1 MQEHVYSSAAHRRL
15 SLGQTTGNEAV
26 ISFHDL
32 SDGSKRHVR
41 NRRTVPPLSHIHWP
55 SHEKSQL
62 LKPNKNLSSVHSY
75 RTGKQLKAS
84 ISSTARN
91 TLPHADVKFDTDNA
105 PQMWTTPIVL
115 LFLVRQSA
123 PQVTTSAGV
132 SEINKLRFQ
141 GLRVSGPR
149 SGSAISGARIGKSKA
164 SGGWEGIS
172 PQATSAS
179 SSKPTWPASNL
190 YVCSVQTAAMN
201 AHFVHRLDCNLSKQN
216 MDCSTGSIEA

>member
-75 RTGKQLKAS
+75 RTDV
-84 ISSTARN
+84 N
-91 TLPHADVKFDTDNA
+91 YADRLAFPGA
-105 PQMWTTPIVL
+105 AE
-115 LFLVRQSA
+115 R
-123 PQVTTSAGV
+123 SAGHDLGRRFRDQQV
-132 SEINKLRFQ
+132 AVPGAACEWSEI
-141 GLRVSGPR
+141 G
-149 SGSAISGARIGKSKA
+149 IGDQ
-164 SGGWEGIS
+164 W
-172 PQATSAS
+172 
-179 SSKPTWPASNL
+179 
-190 YVCSVQTAAMN
+190 C
-201 AHFVHRLDCNLSKQN
+201 
-216 MDCSTGSIEA
+216 